1 MTFCKELRNAINKK
15 MILNPEGFLKSKK
28 SERFKTFKLESFEA
42 FSLNSEIFTLFFND
56 TK

>member
-15 MILNPEGFLKSKK
+15 NDTETRRIFEIKK

>member
-1 MTFCKELRNAINKK
+1 MPFCKELRNAINKK

-28 SERFKTFKLESFEA
+28 SERFETFKLESFEA

>member
-1 MTFCKELRNAINKK
+1 MPFCKELRNAINKK
-15 MILNPEGFLKSKK
+15 MILRPEGVLKSK